1 MATISICNRL
11 NGKTKRLK
19 VEGVNIKGKV
29 AEFRSKVSRATEVPI
44 HEIGECSKK
53 IIHKFY
59 YRSPPFMGFFVHQ
72 SSFDLIV

>member
-19 VEGVNIKGKV
+19 VEGVNLNNKV

-44 HEIGECSKK
+44 QEIGKCRTK
-53 IIHKFY
+53 
-59 YRSPPFMGFFVHQ
+59 
-72 SSFDLIV
+72 